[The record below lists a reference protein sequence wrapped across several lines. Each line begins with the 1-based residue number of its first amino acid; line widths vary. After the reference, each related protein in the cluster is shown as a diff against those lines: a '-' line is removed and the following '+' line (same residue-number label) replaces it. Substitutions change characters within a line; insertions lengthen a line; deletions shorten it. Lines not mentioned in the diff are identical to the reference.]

1 MEEAAVMVARE
12 ETRKHLA
19 LAVCLGT
26 VQASWLGP
34 VPRDEKYRY
43 GQASWLGRR
52 PAGMRPASRTRLD
65 GEGCGR
71 RREAE
76 MSWIRAELGRAVR
89 FSGAEG
95 PVWLSILGPA
105 QIRVLRVPHS
115 HSRCPLSRTR
125 TAAQAQPQARPAL
138 ARPLAARQ
146 TAVPLRLRRSAARSA
161 SRPAPADSR
170 LQSCLL
176 GCLSRPT
183 GGCRLLVPPRRGADP
198 PGCCCSAAASCLLPA

>member
-1 MEEAAVMVARE
+1 M
-12 ETRKHLA
+12 
-19 LAVCLGT
+19 GT

-95 PVWLSILGPA
+95 PVWLSILGPFSVSRTVTA
-105 QIRVLRVPHS
+105 AARSAAPARPHRHSRRRVPHS
-115 HSRCPLSRTR
+115 HDRWPLGRRQSRSGSGAPLL
-125 TAAQAQPQARPAL
+125 ARPAGL
-138 ARPLAARQ
+138 LMQ
-146 TAVPLRLRRSAARSA
+146 TAGCSPTCFAACPTR
-161 SRPAPADSR
+161 RPADV
-170 LQSCLL
+170 
-176 GCLSRPT
+176 GCLSRPAE
-183 GGCRLLVPPRRGADP
+183 VPTRP
-198 PGCCCSAAASCLLPA
+198 AAAVPLLPVCFLLALFSSLLH